1 MKKPK
6 IFLAAWSLLF
16 TVGAIAAYFYIK
28 ISSTPVFSVISSQKT
43 ETGAIET
50 GAKKSWFLKI
60 SDKEASDLY
69 PATEIAFNLDMGEP
83 KEDGKEFYYILSI
96 SKLNEEKFRIVEK
109 KLNELRVLYS
119 VKKDGDGFSVNISL
133 KDKVS
138 MQKLVSELKNS
149 L

>member
-6 IFLAAWSLLF
+6 IFLAVWSLLF
-16 TVGAIAAYFYIK
+16 TAGAVGAYFYIK

-43 ETGAIET
+43 ETGAIEP
-50 GAKKSWFLKI
+50 GAKKSWFARI

-69 PATEIAFNLDMGEP
+69 PATEIAFFADMGEP

-96 SKLNEEKFRIVEK
+96 SKLGEEKFRIVEK
-109 KLNELRVLYS
+109 KLNDLKVLYS
-119 VKKDGDGFSVNISL
+119 VKKDEDGFSVNISL
-133 KDKVS
+133 RDKVS
-138 MQKLVSELKNS
+138 MQKLANELKNS